1 MDNIKVLLTCIF
13 ITGCVTLSLSSCSSK
28 GENEE
33 TAYVNA
39 EYLDSLNKT
48 INDYSASTQE
58 QRETLFRIM
67 KELDEIADEAFALG
81 KERQLKGQV
90 ADMKM
95 VDKVK
100 YKLATIQTEL
110 NTAREKALEN
120 PELLSTIDNLKNQI
134 SEQEEY
140 ISHLRKSIRVK
151 KGKLQARK
159 IELEEANEQLEN
171 NKIAYENSNLRLA
184 EEQKQVDAIIRD
196 SWMSVGNKLEESS
209 DQIKLLKKDGK
220 LVGKTREAK
229 VKILKRALT
238 CYNKA
243 CELGNPVACQKASLV
258 ESKIQDLNKEE

>member
-100 YKLATIQTEL
+100 YKA
-110 NTAREKALEN
+110 
-120 PELLSTIDNLKNQI
+120 PSLLSGAFAVKAIKTAGPLCAVGIMVCMVMLII
-134 SEQEEY
+134 SRRKEE
-140 ISHLRKSIRVK
+140 KSR
-151 KGKLQARK
+151 ARK
-159 IELEEANEQLEN
+159 N
-171 NKIAYENSNLRLA
+171 
-184 EEQKQVDAIIRD
+184 
-196 SWMSVGNKLEESS
+196 G
-209 DQIKLLKKDGK
+209 
-220 LVGKTREAK
+220 
-229 VKILKRALT
+229 
-238 CYNKA
+238 
-243 CELGNPVACQKASLV
+243 
-258 ESKIQDLNKEE
+258 

>member
-140 ISHLRKSIRVK
+140 I
-151 KGKLQARK
+151 RK

-258 ESKIQDLNKEE
+258 ETKIQDLNKEE